1 MNASLRDLGK
11 RAGAVPAP
19 QLDVTALV
27 AAGETRLRRRRVA
40 AIAGATA
47 VVAALLS
54 AAVLLAPG
62 SQQAVPPP
70 AGDDRTHAPDDG
82 DTVETRTADR
92 LLTYSV
98 GTVIHWGNRTIDVGQ
113 VARGRDVR
121 RLSLAYV
128 DATDDGVVFITALPS
143 ERDANGEIGVPYG
156 AASIWFT
163 DGSAPVRIGTT
174 SGSAVR
180 GFGMGTSASGST
192 LAWKEPGDETSHT
205 LAYPFGPVVVYDT
218 AQMREV
224 ARFGGADAEVLAVY
238 DDVVYWSS
246 GDAHCAIRADFG
258 CYRPRWV
265 MRFEK
270 ASGLQA
276 QVGWAGYEADR
287 RSRPGVLTGP
297 SDDSVA
303 RGGGPALRFVR
314 RGGRLV
320 ADGGEP
326 GAGFIPTLALTG
338 RPVRLR
344 MPAGDRTSDALAIT
358 QWLDADRVVLV
369 APHSYGGADGT
380 ELLVCRLSTG
390 GCRLAVRFPDANYTE
405 PGPAGIHG

>member
-1 MNASLRDLGK
+1 MNTSLRDLGE
-11 RAGAVPAP
+11 RAGSVPVP
-19 QLDVTALV
+19 QLDVAALV
-27 AAGETRLRRRRVA
+27 AAGESRIRRRRLVAVA
-40 AIAGATA
+40 AVTA
-47 VVAALLS
+47 VVLAVLSGAA
-54 AAVLLAPG
+54 LLAPG
-62 SQQAVPPP
+62 SRQAAPPP

-82 DTVETRTADR
+82 DTVETSTADR

-113 VARGRDVR
+113 VARGRQPR
-121 RLSLAYV
+121 RTSLDYL
-128 DATDDGVVFITALPS
+128 DATDDGVVFITGPQLK
-143 ERDANGEIGVPYG
+143 RDESGMLGIGYG
-156 AASIWFT
+156 ASAVWFT
-163 DGSAPVRIGTT
+163 DGSTPVRIGTT

-180 GFGMGTSASGST
+180 GFAIGTSASGST
-192 LAWKEPGDETSHT
+192 LAWKQPGDETSET
-205 LAYPFGPVVVYDT
+205 LADPFGPVVVYDT

-224 ARFGGADAEVLAVY
+224 ARFGGADAEVLTVFA
-238 DDVVYWSS
+238 DLVYWSS
-246 GDAHCAIRADFG
+246 GDAPCAIRDGNG
-258 CYRPRWV
+258 CYRPHWV
-265 MRFEK
+265 MRFDT
-270 ASGLQA
+270 ASGQ
-276 QVGWAGYEADR
+276 QNEVTWGDYEADR
-287 RSRPGVLTGP
+287 LGRPGVLTGP

-369 APHSYGGADGT
+369 GPHSYGGADGT

>member
-1 MNASLRDLGK
+1 VAVVG
-11 RAGAVPAP
+11 GAVLA
-19 QLDVTALV
+19 
-27 AAGETRLRRRRVA
+27 
-40 AIAGATA
+40 
-47 VVAALLS
+47 
-54 AAVLLAPG
+54 APG
-62 SQQAVPPP
+62 TRQAAPPP
-70 AGDDRTHAPDDG
+70 SGTHAPDA
-82 DTVETRTADR
+82 TRDSDVVKTRPAGR

-98 GTVIHWGNRTIDVGQ
+98 GTVIHWGGRTIDVGQ

-121 RLSLAYV
+121 RLSLAYI
-128 DATDDGVVFITALPS
+128 DATDDGVAFITALPS
-143 ERDANGEIGVPYG
+143 QRDANGEIGMPYG

-174 SGSAVR
+174 SGSTVR
-180 GFGMGTSASGST
+180 GFGIGTSASGST
-192 LAWKEPGDETSHT
+192 LAWKEPGDATSHT

-246 GDAHCAIRADFG
+246 GDEPCAIRDDSG
-258 CYRPRWV
+258 CYRTRWV

-276 QVGWAGYEADR
+276 RVDWAGYEADR

-297 SDDSVA
+297 YIGDA
-303 RGGGPALRFVR
+303 RVEGPVTYEFIGFVR
-314 RGGRLV
+314 RGARLL

-326 GAGFIPTLALTG
+326 GVGFIPTLALTG

-369 APHSYGGADGT
+369 APHSYSGADGT

-390 GCRLAVRFPDANYTE
+390 GCRLAASFPDANYTE